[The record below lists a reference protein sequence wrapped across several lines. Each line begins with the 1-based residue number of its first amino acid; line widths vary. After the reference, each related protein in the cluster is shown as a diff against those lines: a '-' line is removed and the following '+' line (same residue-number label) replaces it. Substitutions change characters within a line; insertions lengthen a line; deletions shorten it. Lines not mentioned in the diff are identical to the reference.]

1 MGRVPDT
8 SHADEFTLHPD
19 GGPYGFIV
27 AEIEEKTRES
37 DREMVAI
44 LRLEP
49 DTKTGDRGSLLHS
62 FTLSD
67 RFFFLLRRFLDAVG
81 MPSEGGYD
89 WAELVGKRV
98 KAYIIHK
105 EHKGKTYA
113 NVSEWVPYNTPTAPN
128 PINSEDEPF

>member
-1 MGRVPDT
+1 MSKVPDT

-19 GGPYGFIV
+19 GGPYGFII
-27 AEIEEKTRES
+27 AEIEEKTRVS

-67 RFFFLLRRFLDAVG
+67 RFFFLLRRFLDAID
-81 MPSEGGYD
+81 MPPEGGYD

-98 KAYIIHK
+98 RAYIIHK

-113 NVSEWVPYNTPTAPN
+113 NVSEWAPYNTPARMSDSDN
-128 PINSEDEPF
+128 LDEPF